1 MVASRYGHIEVA
13 KLLVEKGANIKSKD
27 DGGWTPLMSGIFLI
41 IYSI

>member
-13 KLLVEKGANIKSKD
+13 KLLVEKGANINSKD
-27 DGGWTPLMSGIFLI
+27 GGNPLIYGIFLI